1 MRGAPVSLRQAAKSR
16 RFRARCVKDQG
27 AIMPVKFAN
36 DSEAFLSVLTLV
48 AGADQSGSL
57 EERDFL
63 FNKVKG
69 LAIFGNPSTADF
81 SKLLGKVTD
90 TVYAGVAQQDGDFT
104 VAGIDSLLG
113 EVKKTLSPDL
123 RKSLVQLASEL
134 SGTDGGDSKEA
145 ALLDQVRRAL
155 A

>member
-1 MRGAPVSLRQAAKSR
+1 MT
-16 RFRARCVKDQG
+16 
-27 AIMPVKFAN
+27 VKFAN

-63 FNKVKG
+63 FKKVKG
-69 LAIFGNPSTADF
+69 LALFGNPSTADF

-90 TVYAGVAQQDGDFT
+90 AVYEGLPQADGEFT
-104 VAGIDSLLG
+104 AAGIDALLG
-113 EVKKTLSPDL
+113 EVKQKLNADL
-123 RKSLVQLASEL
+123 RKSLVQIAGEL
-134 SGTDGGDSKEA
+134 GDSDGADAKEGE
-145 ALLDQVRRAL
+145 LLARIRRAL

>member
-1 MRGAPVSLRQAAKSR
+1 MSVT
-16 RFRARCVKDQG
+16 
-27 AIMPVKFAN
+27 FAN

-90 TVYAGVAQQDGDFT
+90 AVYSGVAQQDGEFT
-104 VAGIDSLLG
+104 AAGIDSLLG
-113 EVKKTLSPDL
+113 EVKNKLSPEL
-123 RKSLVQLASEL
+123 RKSLIQIAVEL
-134 SGTDGGDSKEA
+134 GGTDGADANET
-145 ALLDQVRRAL
+145 ALLDKIRRTL
-155 A
+155 G

>member
-1 MRGAPVSLRQAAKSR
+1 
-16 RFRARCVKDQG
+16 
-27 AIMPVKFAN
+27 MPVTFAN
-36 DSEAFLSVLTLV
+36 ESEAFLSVLTLV

-63 FNKVKG
+63 FKKVKG

-90 TVYAGVAQQDGDFT
+90 AVYSGLPQQDGEFT
-104 VAGIDSLLG
+104 AAGIDSLLG
-113 EVKKTLSPDL
+113 EVKKKLSADL
-123 RKSLVQLASEL
+123 RKSLVQIATEL
-134 SGTDGGDSKEA
+134 GGADGADAQET
-145 ALLDQVRRAL
+145 ALLDKVRRAL

>member
-1 MRGAPVSLRQAAKSR
+1 MA
-16 RFRARCVKDQG
+16 
-27 AIMPVKFAN
+27 VKFAN
-36 DSEAFLSVLTLV
+36 ESEAFLSVLTLV

-63 FNKVKG
+63 FSKVKG
-69 LAIFGNPSTADF
+69 LAIFGNSSTADF

-90 TVYAGVAQQDGDFT
+90 AVYSGVAQQDGEFT
-104 VAGIDSLLG
+104 AAGIDSLLG
-113 EVKKTLSPDL
+113 DVKKVLSPAL
-123 RKSLVQLASEL
+123 RKSLVQIAGEL
-134 SGTDGGDSKEA
+134 GDTDGADANES

>member
-1 MRGAPVSLRQAAKSR
+1 MTVT
-16 RFRARCVKDQG
+16 FTKDT
-27 AIMPVKFAN
+27 
-36 DSEAFLSVLTLV
+36 EAFLAVLTLV

-90 TVYAGVAQQDGDFT
+90 AVYAGVPNKDGEFT
-104 VAGIDSLLG
+104 AAGIDSLLA
-113 EVKKTLSPDL
+113 EVKKALSADL
-123 RKSLVQLASEL
+123 RKSLVQIAGDL
-134 SGTDGGDSKEA
+134 GDSDGDDLKEA
-145 ALLDQVRRAL
+145 ELLDRIRRAL

>member
-1 MRGAPVSLRQAAKSR
+1 MT
-16 RFRARCVKDQG
+16 
-27 AIMPVKFAN
+27 VKFAN
-36 DSEAFLSVLTLV
+36 ESEAFLSVLTLV

-90 TVYAGVAQQDGDFT
+90 AVYAGVAQQDGEFT
-104 VAGIDSLLG
+104 TAGIDALLV
-113 EVKKTLSPDL
+113 EVKKTLNPDL
-123 RKSLVQLASEL
+123 RKSLVKLAAEL
-134 SGTDGGDSKEA
+134 GGADGADASEA
-145 ALLDQVRRAL
+145 ALLDRVRGAL
-155 A
+155 G

>member
-1 MRGAPVSLRQAAKSR
+1 MT
-16 RFRARCVKDQG
+16 
-27 AIMPVKFAN
+27 KFAN

-90 TVYAGVAQQDGDFT
+90 DVYSGVPQQDGEFT
-104 VAGIDSLLG
+104 AAGIDSLLA

-123 RKSLVQLASEL
+123 RKSLVKIAGELGGADGADAS
-134 SGTDGGDSKEA
+134 EA
-145 ALLDQVRRAL
+145 ALLDKIRRAL
-155 A
+155 G

>member
-1 MRGAPVSLRQAAKSR
+1 
-16 RFRARCVKDQG
+16 
-27 AIMPVKFAN
+27 MPVQFAN
-36 DSEAFLSVLTLV
+36 ESEAFLSVLTLV

-63 FNKVKG
+63 FSKVKG
-69 LAIFGNPSTADF
+69 LAIFGNPSSADF

-90 TVYAGVAQQDGDFT
+90 AVYAGVAQDDGEFT
-104 VAGIDSLLG
+104 AAGIDSLLG
-113 EVKKTLSPDL
+113 DVRKMLSADL
-123 RKSLVQLASEL
+123 RKSLVQIAGEL
-134 SGTDGGDSKEA
+134 GDTDGSDAKES

>member
-1 MRGAPVSLRQAAKSR
+1 MTVQ
-16 RFRARCVKDQG
+16 
-27 AIMPVKFAN
+27 FAN
-36 DSEAFLSVLTLV
+36 ESEAFLAVLTLV

-63 FNKVKG
+63 FKKVKD
-69 LAIFGNPSTADF
+69 LPIFGNPSTADF

-90 TVYAGVAQQDGDFT
+90 AVYAGAPQSDGEFT
-104 VAGIDSLLG
+104 AAGIDALLAA
-113 EVKKTLSPDL
+113 VKKTLSVDL
-123 RKSLVQLASEL
+123 RKSLLQIAGELAD
-134 SGTDGGDSKEA
+134 TDGADAKET

>member
-1 MRGAPVSLRQAAKSR
+1 MT
-16 RFRARCVKDQG
+16 
-27 AIMPVKFAN
+27 VKFAN

-69 LAIFGNPSTADF
+69 LPIFGNPSTADF
-81 SKLLGKVTD
+81 SKLLAKVTD
-90 TVYAGVAQQDGDFT
+90 AVYESLPQMDGEFT
-104 VAGIDSLLG
+104 DAGIDALLAD
-113 EVKKTLSPDL
+113 VKKTLSPEL
-123 RKSLVQLASEL
+123 RKSLVRIAGEL
-134 SGTDGGDSKEA
+134 SDADGTGATEV
-145 ALLDQVRRAL
+145 ALLDKVCRAL

>member
-1 MRGAPVSLRQAAKSR
+1 MS
-16 RFRARCVKDQG
+16 
-27 AIMPVKFAN
+27 VKFAN

-90 TVYAGVAQQDGDFT
+90 AVHAGVAQQDGEFT
-104 VAGIDSLLG
+104 AAGIDSLLG
-113 EVKKTLSPDL
+113 EVKKTLNADL
-123 RKSLVQLASEL
+123 RKTLVKIAGEL
-134 SGTDGGDSKEA
+134 SGTDGADASEK
-145 ALLDQVRRAL
+145 ALLDKVRRAL